1 MSLSPPPLSSI
12 LGTLTLSGCELAA
25 VQEVEEEAGN
35 ALPYG
40 RQSNPLL
47 DKIKNEDMSYVPAK
61 SDANSKKMSDSK
73 KMSPRNPN
81 PVLTFSY
88 A

>member
-1 MSLSPPPLSSI
+1 MAIPLSRLSALI
-12 LGTLTLSGCELAA
+12 HSLAVFLGTLTLSGCELAA
-25 VQEVEEEAGN
+25 VQEVEEEA
-35 ALPYG
+35 LPYG

-47 DKIKNEDMSYVPAK
+47 DKIKNEDRSYVPAK
-61 SDANSKKMSDSK
+61 ADSK